1 MLTSNIIVRSV
12 LENDEVW
19 KGHSKREQEEG
30 KVKMKLN
37 RKNASPAE

>member
-1 MLTSNIIVRSV
+1 VLTSNIIVQSV

-19 KGHSKREQEEG
+19 KGQSKREQEEG
-30 KVKMKLN
+30 KMKMKVN